1 MGDVLSALLPPGT
14 RLDNGRNLT
23 NFLHSEGI
31 HRFNFSLQATGLTFC
46 KTQIVFL
53 AVPAMP
59 LSNSVIRRYTPPT
72 CTLEVFAQSSPLSR
86 WMGKTVLK
94 HLSFELRF
102 DDPRLPEEQRVPI
115 RGDREQLE
123 ALCDAVTNYV
133 QQFLQQSPESF
144 WVSFSGT
151 QESSTAMGE
160 PELKSSTKTLN
171 SFSTQFT
178 GANIRLEPS
187 SYLTH
192 NLFLGSLANHSSG
205 PVIQLTLLQ
214 IFDLASALDEYSTDV
229 MALPT
234 LNSTS
239 STLRFPAWA
248 PVAAVLVLGIGFLPV
263 TWQYANSIRGKEQQ
277 TAKTSDPAA
286 VKTALEPSTS
296 LNFPTPEP
304 GIIPPSDNLLG
315 STPPLSTSTL
325 PQAPLTAPSSSF
337 SAPQPLLPNNALAT
351 TQGKTA
357 TLPSNRAMP
366 SLGDATGAASFSGRR
381 SAIANAPSS
390 KIPGQEIAIVPNLGQ
405 NPTGSNPQAGTLP
418 QLRNLPPRLSSN
430 TSSLPTNIS
439 PVSPP
444 SLSTIPNNGGNTR
457 TQTSPLTSQQ
467 LDERINSLQQPSP
480 GEKPASQL
488 SSSRTAENNPFID
501 QLGDGRKTPKSR
513 EVATGTLFDTPQVAE
528 AREYLSKRWQPP
540 TGLGQALEYS
550 LIVSVDGTVERIF
563 PLNKA
568 AREFVD
574 NAGMPEVGKPFVS
587 ANKSG
592 QNVRIRVVLSP
603 DGKVQTFPDE

>member
-1 MGDVLSALLPPGT
+1 
-14 RLDNGRNLT
+14 
-23 NFLHSEGI
+23 
-31 HRFNFSLQATGLTFC
+31 
-46 KTQIVFL
+46 
-53 AVPAMP
+53 MP

-72 CTLEVFAQSSPLSR
+72 CTLEVYAQSSPLSR

-102 DDPRLPEEQRVPI
+102 DDPRLPEEHRIPI
-115 RGDREQLE
+115 RGDRDQLE

-151 QESSTAMGE
+151 QESSTALGE
-160 PELKSSTKTLN
+160 PELKSSIQTLN
-171 SFSTQFT
+171 SFNTQIP

-192 NLFLGSLANHSSG
+192 SLFLGSLANYSSG
-205 PVIQLTLLQ
+205 PVIKLSLLQ
-214 IFDLASALDEYSTDV
+214 LFDLASALDEYSTDV

-263 TWQYANSIRGKEQQ
+263 TWQYANNIREKEQQ

-296 LNFPTPEP
+296 LNFPTPDSALTT
-304 GIIPPSDNLLG
+304 PSGNLPS
-315 STPPLSTSTL
+315 STAPLSTSTL
-325 PQAPLTAPSSSF
+325 PQAPLTAPSSSSF
-337 SAPQPLLPNNALAT
+337 SAPPPLLPNALTIPQGT
-351 TQGKTA
+351 TST
-357 TLPSNRAMP
+357 TPTNRA
-366 SLGDATGAASFSGRR
+366 
-381 SAIANAPSS
+381 IAPSS
-390 KIPGQEIAIVPNLGQ
+390 KNSGQEIAILPNLGQ
-405 NPTGSNPQAGTLP
+405 NLTGSSPQAGTLP
-418 QLRNLPPRLSSN
+418 KLRNLPPRLSSN
-430 TSSLPTNIS
+430 TSILPTNIS
-439 PVSPP
+439 PISPP
-444 SLSTIPNNGGNTR
+444 SLSTIPNNNAGNIP
-457 TQTSPLTSQQ
+457 TQPSSSTQQ
-467 LDERINSLQQPSP
+467 LDERINSLQQSSA
-480 GEKPASQL
+480 GEKPTSQT
-488 SSSRTAENNPFID
+488 SSSRTADNNPFID
-501 QLGDGRKTPKSR
+501 QLGDARKTPKSR

-528 AREYLSKRWQPP
+528 ARTYLSKRWQPP
-540 TGLGQALEYS
+540 AGLGQTLEYS

-574 NAGMPEVGKPFVS
+574 STGMPEVGKPFVS
-587 ANKSG
+587 ANTSG

>member
-1 MGDVLSALLPPGT
+1 
-14 RLDNGRNLT
+14 
-23 NFLHSEGI
+23 
-31 HRFNFSLQATGLTFC
+31 
-46 KTQIVFL
+46 
-53 AVPAMP
+53 MP
-59 LSNSVIRRYTPPT
+59 LSNSVIRCYTPPT

-144 WVSFSGT
+144 WVSFPST
-151 QESSTAMGE
+151 QESSTALDD

-171 SFSTQFT
+171 AFSNQIP
-178 GANIRLEPS
+178 GANIYLEPS

-192 NLFLGSLANHSSG
+192 NLFLGSLANYSSG
-205 PVIQLTLLQ
+205 PVIKLSLLQ
-214 IFDLASALDEYSTDV
+214 LFDLASALDEYSTDV

-234 LNSTS
+234 LNNTS

-248 PVAAVLVLGIGFLPV
+248 PVAAVLVLGVGFLPV
-263 TWQYANSIRGKEQQ
+263 TWQYANNIREKQQQ
-277 TAKTSDPAA
+277 TAKTSNSEA
-286 VKTALEPSTS
+286 VKTALEPSSS

-304 GIIPPSDNLLG
+304 GLTPPSNNLLG

-325 PQAPLTAPSSSF
+325 PQAPLTAPSSSSF
-337 SAPQPLLPNNALAT
+337 SPPPPNTLTIPQGT
-351 TQGKTA
+351 TA
-357 TLPSNRAMP
+357 TLPSNRA
-366 SLGDATGAASFSGRR
+366 S
-381 SAIANAPSS
+381 APSK
-390 KIPGQEIAIVPNLGQ
+390 KIPGQEIAILPNLGQ
-405 NPTGSNPQAGTLP
+405 NPTGSSPQGGAIP

-430 TSSLPTNIS
+430 ANSLPTNIS
-439 PVSPP
+439 PVLPP
-444 SLSTIPNNGGNTR
+444 SLDTIPNKNRVNTPA
-457 TQTSPLTSQQ
+457 QPSPLTSQQ
-467 LDERINSLQQPSP
+467 LDETISSLQQSSA
-480 GEKPASQL
+480 GEKPTSQL
-488 SSSRTAENNPFID
+488 PSSRTAANNPFID
-501 QLGDGRKTPKSR
+501 QLGDAGKNPTSR

-528 AREYLSKRWQPP
+528 ARQYLTKRWQPP
-540 TGLGQALEYS
+540 TGLGQTLEYS
-550 LIVSVDGTVERIF
+550 LIVGVDGTIERIF

-587 ANKSG
+587 ANKNG